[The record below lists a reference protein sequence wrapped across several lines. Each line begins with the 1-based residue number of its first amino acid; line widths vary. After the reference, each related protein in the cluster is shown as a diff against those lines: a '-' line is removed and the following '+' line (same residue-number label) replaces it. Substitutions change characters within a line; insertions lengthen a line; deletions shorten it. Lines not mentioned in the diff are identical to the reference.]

1 MSGGF
6 KETLVNELMVIPT
19 GSPDELLQ
27 VVTVMPVGYRAH
39 TRRNSSEL
47 MISARVSISF
57 RSAFRAFCGVAIAR
71 HFWERLCSSNRT
83 KGLYEYRNI
92 IRHGGL
98 EAYKSFR

>member
-6 KETLVNELMVIPT
+6 RETLVNELMVIPT

-47 MISARVSISF
+47 MISARVSIFFNQPFALSVVLRSLAVVATE
-57 RSAFRAFCGVAIAR
+57 RSASTNTAI
-71 HFWERLCSSNRT
+71 FNWQ
-83 KGLYEYRNI
+83 
-92 IRHGGL
+92 
-98 EAYKSFR
+98 